1 MKACLLTR
9 VPILIN
15 SQGIKRREDS
25 ERGGAIIL
33 NISVKGGR
41 WIEERLLLEEI
52 RSPIYT
58 FIESRW
64 WLWTLWKKKHNYL
77 GHTTLLPR
85 KSHLLNDWH
94 CIWHI
99 YCDLTVNWLWKS
111 LKSRQYQNNNTI
123 ANLKGSFYLLSSL
136 FLYIHCNTYT
146 HWVRYNYHVLS
157 SGRPAR
163 RTLFM

>member
-15 SQGIKRREDS
+15 RQGIKEREDS
-25 ERGGAIIL
+25 ERGGTIIL

-41 WIEERLLLEEI
+41 WIEGRAII
-52 RSPIYT
+52 RGNTVTNLY
-58 FIESRW
+58 
-64 WLWTLWKKKHNYL
+64 LWKQVMAVNIVKEETELSGPHNVASKK
-77 GHTTLLPR
+77 
-85 KSHLLNDWH
+85 KSPFNDWH

-111 LKSRQYQNNNTI
+111 LKSRQYQNNKTI
-123 ANLKGSFYLLSSL
+123 ANLTVSFYLVSSS

-146 HWVRYNYHVLS
+146 H
-157 SGRPAR
+157 
-163 RTLFM
+163 